1 MEPRWEEADD
11 ELREGY
17 AVEHLLDQFIVTADY
32 KKQTDCDWNVG
43 TGLYLVACQGYV
55 AEENSWEPYHIS
67 HDPIIEFER
76 RSHETVLLLTAHAE
90 DEPGMR
96 LTTTI

>member
-43 TGLYLVACQGYV
+43 TELYLVACQRVRDTGLRRTPG
-55 AEENSWEPYHIS
+55 SRTIS
-67 HDPIIEFER
+67 
-76 RSHETVLLLTAHAE
+76 A
-90 DEPGMR
+90 
-96 LTTTI
+96 TT

>member
-32 KKQTDCDWNVG
+32 KKQTDCDWNVAPSSTSSRVRG
-43 TGLYLVACQGYV
+43 TWLRRTPG
-55 AEENSWEPYHIS
+55 SRTIS
-67 HDPIIEFER
+67 ATT
-76 RSHETVLLLTAHAE
+76 RSLNESGEAMK
-90 DEPGMR
+90 PCCF
-96 LTTTI
+96 

>member
-32 KKQTDCDWNVG
+32 KKQTDCDCWNVG
-43 TGLYLVACQGYV
+43 TELYVYRVACQGYV

-67 HDPIIEFER
+67 HDLINKFELRSREF
-76 RSHETVLLLTAHAE
+76 VLLLTVHAE
-90 DEPGMR
+90 DEPEDEA
-96 LTTTI
+96 

>member
-43 TGLYLVACQGYV
+43 TLSSTLSRVRGTWLRRTPG
-55 AEENSWEPYHIS
+55 SRTIS
-67 HDPIIEFER
+67 ATT
-76 RSHETVLLLTAHAE
+76 RSLNESGEAMK
-90 DEPGMR
+90 PCCF
-96 LTTTI
+96 